1 MEREAKRLQREIS
14 KYERGRGRRYP
25 VELRARVAS
34 LEGERRADGASWIA
48 MAAELGLGLDKV
60 RRWCAEQKP
69 GTRALVPVTVV
80 ADRGHEGR
88 VSIVS
93 PAGYRVDGLLLKE
106 AVELLRVLG

>member
-1 MEREAKRLQREIS
+1 MDREAKCLQREIS
-14 KYERGRGRRYP
+14 KHERGRGRRYP

-34 LEGERRADGASWIA
+34 WARERRADGASWIA
-48 MAAELGLGLDKV
+48 LAAELGLGLDTV

-80 ADRGHEGR
+80 ADHGYERR

-93 PAGYRVDGLLLKE
+93 PAGYRVDGLSLNE
-106 AVELLRVLG
+106 AGELLRVLG